1 MHDKKKEYDKL
12 FEMHIFELWERDLD
26 RFLLALDDYEEQEEK
41 DRRAHGSLKN
51 DGKKKRKPQQKKQ
64 NV

>member
-26 RFLLALDDYEEQEEK
+26 RFLLALDDYEE
-41 DRRAHGSLKN
+41 
-51 DGKKKRKPQQKKQ
+51 
-64 NV
+64 